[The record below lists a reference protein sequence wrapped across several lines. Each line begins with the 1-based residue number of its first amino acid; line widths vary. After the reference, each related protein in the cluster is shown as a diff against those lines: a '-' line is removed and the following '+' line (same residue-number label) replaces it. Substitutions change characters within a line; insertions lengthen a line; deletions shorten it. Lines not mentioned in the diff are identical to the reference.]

1 MERLLGVAGGSDSR
15 HRPADVLLCRAQDV
29 LTGGGIQSGRV
40 ALDVGIVCPQ
50 AAGHLREA
58 AAGALG
64 AAEDYVRTKCG
75 RGEVERRCREAGV
88 IFQPMIFE
96 SFGGVACEA
105 ERVIKS
111 LNRAV
116 AVNEDSSYEVV
127 ATLFWQRVGIDIL
140 RGNCRAFRRRLA
152 GMVGAVGAALGPLD
166 VAGGF

>member
-1 MERLLGVAGGSDSR
+1 M
-15 HRPADVLLCRAQDV
+15 

-50 AAGHLREA
+50 AMGHIREA
-58 AAGALG
+58 AGGALG
-64 AAEDYVRTKCG
+64 AAEEYVRTKCS
-75 RGEVERRCREAGV
+75 RAEVEQRCREAGV

-111 LNRAV
+111 LNKAV
-116 AVNEDSSYEVV
+116 AVNEDSSQEVV

-140 RGNCRAFRRRLA
+140 RGNCRAFRRRVA
-152 GMVGAVGAALGPLD
+152 GMVGDISGTIGPLD